1 MLFQHMLSGLAT
13 GTIYALLGLAIVMI
27 YQTTRHINLA
37 QGEMVVF
44 ATLVAWQLMSWGV
57 PYWPAFVVTVAIA
70 FVIGAAVQLVV
81 MHPLREA
88 LPRFQIGAMIALFL
102 IFNSVAGFVWGQ
114 DIKAFHTPFGLEP
127 ILGSTLI
134 SGHRAGMI
142 VVTLVSLLVLYL
154 FLTKSDVGLRLR
166 AAAENRMSARVVG
179 IRVDRLNM
187 LGWGL
192 AAALGAV
199 AGMLIAP
206 VVFLEPQ
213 MMFFVFP
220 YAVAAAVLGGL
231 MNPFG
236 AVLGGVALGI
246 LETLATVYLPEWGRE
261 LKLSIALVVILVVLV
276 VRPQGLFSDRSS
288 DRV

>member
-1 MLFQHMLSGLAT
+1 
-13 GTIYALLGLAIVMI
+13 MI

-37 QGEMVVF
+37 QGEMAVF
-44 ATLVAWQLMSWGV
+44 ATLVAWQLVSWGV

-102 IFNSVAGFVWGQ
+102 IFNSVVGFVWGQ
-114 DIKAFHTPFGLEP
+114 DIKAFHTLFGLEP
-127 ILGSTLI
+127 VLGSTLI
-134 SGHRAGMI
+134 SDHRAGMI

-206 VVFLEPQ
+206 VVFPEP
-213 MMFFVFP
+213 
-220 YAVAAAVLGGL
+220 
-231 MNPFG
+231 
-236 AVLGGVALGI
+236 
-246 LETLATVYLPEWGRE
+246 
-261 LKLSIALVVILVVLV
+261 
-276 VRPQGLFSDRSS
+276 
-288 DRV
+288 